1 MGINRF
7 NSEGYYDPTAY
18 EALTKIEAEAKKNTY
33 RPIVFICSAF
43 AGDTEKNIRRAQRY
57 SYFAVSRNC
66 IPFAPHLLFPQFLDD
81 EDKSQ
86 RELGLFFGMVFLAK
100 CKEIWVFKVCN
111 KISDGMAVEIEKAKQ
126 RKIPIRYFN
135 ELCEEVD
142 SI

>member
-1 MGINRF
+1 MGVNKF
-7 NSEGYYDPTAY
+7 NIEGYYDPTAY
-18 EALTKIEAEAKKNTY
+18 EALTKIEAEVKKNPY
-33 RPIVFICSAF
+33 RPIVFICSPF
-43 AGDTEKNIRRAQRY
+43 AGDTEKNIRRAQGY
-57 SYFAVSRNC
+57 SRFAVSKNC

-100 CKEIWVFKVCN
+100 CQEMWVFKAYN
-111 KISDGMAVEIEKAKQ
+111 NISKGMAVEIEKARK

-142 SI
+142 S